1 MISLFKQ
8 NKFINIRGSFNY
20 YVGTKEGRG
29 GGSKGV
35 LGKSQRRQT
44 RGGRQLSGQN
54 VHILKDFND
63 V

>member
-29 GGSKGV
+29 GGGQGGSRKKSTKANKGRKAV
-35 LGKSQRRQT
+35 VGSERSHFKR
-44 RGGRQLSGQN
+44 
-54 VHILKDFND
+54 F
-63 V
+63 

>member
-29 GGSKGV
+29 GGARGFSEKV
-35 LGKSQRRQT
+35 NEGKQGEEGSCRVRT
-44 RGGRQLSGQN
+44 
-54 VHILKDFND
+54 FTF
-63 V
+63 

>member
-29 GGSKGV
+29 GGGARGFSEKV
-35 LGKSQRRQT
+35 NEGKQGEEGSCRVRT
-44 RGGRQLSGQN
+44 
-54 VHILKDFND
+54 FTF
-63 V
+63 